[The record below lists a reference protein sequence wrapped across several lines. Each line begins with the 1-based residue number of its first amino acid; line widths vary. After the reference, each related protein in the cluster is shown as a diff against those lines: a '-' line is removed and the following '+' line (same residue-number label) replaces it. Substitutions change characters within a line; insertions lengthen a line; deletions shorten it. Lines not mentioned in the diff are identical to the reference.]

1 MGTDRDTYQANNS
14 HKNSVSKQLKKIA
27 VDLTPILS
35 GGGNGGAKI
44 FVLLLLQELA
54 KIAPNT
60 QFILLTQDGFNDD
73 LHLLQAPNIF
83 RITPPQIENKQSRFL
98 LDMEVDLLFCPITA
112 PIYFE
117 DGLHTVCTVY
127 DLQYKT
133 YPEFFSDEEINQRQ
147 HSFNSACSYAS
158 LLTAISDYSRTCAIK
173 EGYLEE
179 SNIRTIYLCLA
190 KRLNCNKEI
199 NSEILTSYAL
209 TKKRYLIYP
218 ANFWKHKNHE
228 MLLTS
233 FGMACQQ
240 GLPADIKLVCTGAPS
255 SRKDWLIRSALAMGL
270 ADRVI
275 FPGYLQHA
283 EFSELMTHCA
293 GLIYP
298 SLYEG
303 FGLPVIEAMS
313 LGVPVACSNTT
324 SLPEVAEQAAF
335 LFDPRKPSQITQAML
350 ALVNNEQLRAS
361 LIQAGLKRA
370 SEFSD
375 TTKMALEYW
384 QLFEDALLLPT
395 RRLENLNYLDQ
406 LNNLTIEVNQLREQ
420 NTDAL
425 RQIHTL
431 TAWVLEARA
440 EAQQLRNENIS
451 AVDQINTLTAWVHEA
466 RDQVKKVSNKLRKF
480 FS

>member
-1 MGTDRDTYQANNS
+1 MT
-14 HKNSVSKQLKKIA
+14 KQLKKIA

-44 FVLLLLQELA
+44 FIFILLQEIA

-60 QFILLTQDGFNDD
+60 QFILLTQDVFNDD
-73 LHLLQAPNIF
+73 LQLLKAPNIT
-83 RITPPQIENKQSRFL
+83 RLIPPQIENKQSRYL
-98 LDMEVDLLFCPITA
+98 LDMEIDLLFCPFTA

-117 DGLHTVCTVY
+117 NGLHTVCTIY

-133 YPEFFSDEEINQRQ
+133 YPEFFSEEEINQRQ

-158 LLTAISDYSRTCAIK
+158 LLTTISDYSRTCAIK
-173 EGYLEE
+173 EGNLEE
-179 SNIRTIYLCLA
+179 SNIRTIYLRLA
-190 KRLNCNKEI
+190 KRLNKNPEI

-209 TKKRYLIYP
+209 TQKRYLMYP

-228 MLLTS
+228 MLLAS

-275 FPGYLQHA
+275 FPGYLKDA
-283 EFSELMTHCA
+283 EFAQLMTYCA

-303 FGLPVIEAMS
+303 YGLPVIEAMS

-324 SLPEVAEQAAF
+324 SLPEVADDAAF
-335 LFDPRKPSQITQAML
+335 LFDPRKPSQITQAMI
-350 ALVNNEQLRAS
+350 ALVNNELLRTS
-361 LIQAGLKRA
+361 LIQAGQKRA
-370 SEFSD
+370 LKFSEA
-375 TTKMALEYW
+375 TKMAHEYW
-384 QLFEDALLLPT
+384 QLFEDALLLPH
-395 RRLENLNYLDQ
+395 RRRENLSYLNQ
-406 LNNLTIEVNQLREQ
+406 LNNLIIEVNQLREQ

-431 TAWVLEARA
+431 TAWVHEARA
-440 EAQQLRNENIS
+440 EAQQLRDENIS
-451 AVDQINTLTAWVHEA
+451 AVNQINTLTVWVHEA
-466 RDQVKKVSNKLRKF
+466 RDQVKRISNKSRKF